1 MPGIDLHIVTF
12 AVPYPPNYGG
22 AMDVWN
28 RLKALKSLG
37 VRIQLHCFLY
47 GPYLPQ
53 NILQEVAEEIYYYP
67 RSVWP
72 IFFAKG
78 QPFVIS
84 SRKNNQLLNRLQ
96 GDQIPVFFEGMQ
108 TTAWADSISNKKRML
123 RAHNVEHKY
132 YQQLARNS
140 GGYRSLIFNRESQ
153 CLEEYEKRYAKQFD
167 AVFSISADD
176 HEWFSAQG
184 ANSVH
189 LPPFHGFQQVEIDF
203 GRGQYLLYQGD
214 LSIEIN
220 QRAVLELIRMLPAA
234 FSMPLVVAGRSGDQ
248 GFESKISSFPNI
260 RREADVSQDAMLHLI
275 RHAQVLL
282 VHSLHEEG
290 MKMKL
295 FPALFRGRFV
305 AANQLSATKSALD
318 DAIQFYNAENFTSI
332 LTRLASTSFDESAL
346 KERQRILSQL
356 PDDATNARQI
366 IRYL

>member
-220 QRAVLELIRMLPAA
+220 QRAVLELIRMLPEA
-234 FSMPLVVAGRSGDQ
+234 FSMPLVVAGRSGVTWTL
-248 GFESKISSFPNI
+248 GHAAHL
-260 RREADVSQDAMLHLI
+260 REDAGCSHEAGGVTEHGVQSGALDLVRPLVQLSDGEGRAPLDGGHGPCAGILRSQ
-275 RHAQVLL
+275 RW
-282 VHSLHEEG
+282 
-290 MKMKL
+290 
-295 FPALFRGRFV
+295 PARLRGR
-305 AANQLSATKSALD
+305 SG
-318 DAIQFYNAENFTSI
+318 
-332 LTRLASTSFDESAL
+332 
-346 KERQRILSQL
+346 
-356 PDDATNARQI
+356 
-366 IRYL
+366 

>member
-12 AVPYPPNYGG
+12 SVPYPPNYGG

-47 GPYLPQ
+47 GPYVPQ
-53 NILQEVAEEIYYYP
+53 AILKEVAEEVHYYP

-84 SRKNNQLLNRLQ
+84 SRKHNLLLNRLQ

-108 TTAWADSISNKKRML
+108 TTAWVDAIPKKKRLL

-153 CLEEYEKRYAKQFD
+153 CLEEYEKRFAKTFD
-167 AVFSISADD
+167 AVFCISSDD
-176 HEWFSAQG
+176 HEWFSRQG

-189 LPPFHGFQQVEIDF
+189 LPPFHGFSQVEIEY
-203 GRGQYLLYQGD
+203 GRGEYLLYQGD

-220 QRAVLELIRMLPAA
+220 QRAVLELIRMIPEGV
-234 FSMPLVVAGRSGDQ
+234 SMPLVVAGRSGDQ

-260 RREADVSQDAMLHLI
+260 KREADVSQDAMLQLI
-275 RHAQVLL
+275 RHAQVIL

-305 AANQLSATKSALD
+305 AANQLSATKSGLD
-318 DAIQFYNAENFTSI
+318 NAIQFYNAENFTSL
-332 LTRLASTSFDESAL
+332 LTQLVRTSFNETDL